1 MYLSF
6 PAADEIIGMI
16 ALLDAYGPDPLKF
29 KNKSACRLCT
39 VPLRF
44 LMLILA
50 LVLWILAALLIA
62 LLTAGSDFCINP
74 NDNLYDLTTGGVDAT
89 TRSYIRFIV
98 RGYVHDD
105 IMSEELCVCAYLC
118 V

>member
-1 MYLSF
+1 
-6 PAADEIIGMI
+6 MI
-16 ALLDAYGPDPLKF
+16 ALLDAYGPDSLKF
-29 KNKSACRLCT
+29 KNKGVCRFCT

-74 NDNLYDLTTGGVDAT
+74 NDNLFDLTTRGVDAKT
-89 TRSYIRFIV
+89 TSYIRFLV
-98 RGYVHDD
+98 RAWL
-105 IMSEELCVCAYLC
+105 MTLLR
-118 V
+118 